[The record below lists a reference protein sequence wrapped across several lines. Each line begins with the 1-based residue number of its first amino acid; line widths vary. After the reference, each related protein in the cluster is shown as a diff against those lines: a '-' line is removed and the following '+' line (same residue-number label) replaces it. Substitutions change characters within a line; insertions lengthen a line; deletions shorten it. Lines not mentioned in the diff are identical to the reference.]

1 MYKNLEIKNF
11 KSIKELKLNTKK
23 VNLFIGKPNVG
34 KSNILEALG
43 LFNLWYVYNINDGLK
58 SLVRL
63 DFIENLFYDNLSLS
77 PFQIS
82 LDTIKIEAII
92 EDRFKYLNLSVT
104 ENDKQI
110 DFLSYSQGL
119 VSNNKS
125 AISQDR
131 DYKIY
136 KYIYNPKVK
145 YRDKSSKFLLPIF
158 GENLFAVLNNH
169 QEIYDFVAKY
179 FNEYGLNLVYDVKDN
194 QFEIQKMIKNRFY
207 KYPYSSVA
215 DTIQKMIFYRVAIET
230 NKDSVLIFE
239 EPEANS
245 FPLYT
250 KELASV
256 ISSDETNQFFLS
268 THSPYLLNNLI
279 AETEPQNLNLVLVYY
294 EDYQTKIKVFSEEEI
309 LNVRDTEEDLL
320 VNLNKYLDEK

>member
-43 LFNLWYVYNINDGLK
+43 LFNLPFIHNINGGLK
-58 SLVRL
+58 SLVRV
-63 DFIENLFYDNLSLS
+63 DFIENFFYDNLMTNPFEINVGLEKIFGLS
-77 PFQIS
+77 SEDSSQVNFSVFDNSSQA
-82 LDTIKIEAII
+82 TGQIKIYTDFSLHIDIPEKVINYKI
-92 EDRFKYLNLSVT
+92 FKYIFNP
-104 ENDKQI
+104 KI
-110 DFLSYSQGL
+110 DFRNKA
-119 VSNNKS
+119 SNH
-125 AISQDR
+125 
-131 DYKIY
+131 
-136 KYIYNPKVK
+136 
-145 YRDKSSKFLLPIF
+145 LLPIY
-158 GENLFAVLNNH
+158 GKNLFTILNNH

-207 KYPYSSVA
+207 KYPYSSIA

-279 AETEPQNLNLVLVYY
+279 GETETKDLNLVLVYY

-320 VNLNKYLDEK
+320 VNLDKYLDEK